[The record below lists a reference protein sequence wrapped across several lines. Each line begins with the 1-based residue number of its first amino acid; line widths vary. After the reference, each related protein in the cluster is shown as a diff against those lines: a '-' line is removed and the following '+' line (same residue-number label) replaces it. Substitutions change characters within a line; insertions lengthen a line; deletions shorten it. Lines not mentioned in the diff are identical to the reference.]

1 MARRH
6 DSLVPLSH
14 DHHHTL
20 AQARRLTE
28 AASMSDDSERR
39 RATHDFINFYLGSLV
54 RHFREEEELFFA
66 PIVDH
71 ESAQALIVRAL
82 TEHLRVHA
90 RVRRMKRDLVAGVV
104 EPTQLT
110 ELSKLLTAHVR
121 FEERD
126 LLPLVEQLLSEDE
139 LKDLATTGRRDV

>member
-1 MARRH
+1 MTRRH

-14 DHHHTL
+14 DHHHAL

-28 AASMSDDSERR
+28 AASISDDSERR
-39 RATHDFINFYLGSLV
+39 RATQDFINFYLGSLV

-71 ESAQALIVRAL
+71 ESAQALVLRAL

-90 RVRRMKRDLVAGVV
+90 RVRRLKRDLVAGVV
-104 EPTQLT
+104 EPTRLH
-110 ELSKLLTAHVR
+110 ELSQLLTAHVR

-126 LLPLVEQLLSEDE
+126 LLPLIEQLLTEDE
-139 LKDLATTGRRDV
+139 LKDLATSGRRDV

>member
-20 AQARRLTE
+20 AQARRLE
-28 AASMSDDSERR
+28 RAASMDDESDRR
-39 RATHDFINFYLGSLV
+39 RATDDFINFYLGTLL
-54 RHFREEEELFFA
+54 RHFHEEEELFFA
-66 PIVDH
+66 PLIDD
-71 ESAQALIVRAL
+71 EDAQELVIRAL
-82 TEHLRVHA
+82 TEHLRIHA
-90 RVRRMKRDLVAGVV
+90 CVRRLKRDLVDGKV
-104 EPTQLT
+104 EPNQLI

-126 LLPLVEQLLSEDE
+126 LLPLVEDLLSEEE
-139 LKDLATTGRRDV
+139 LRDLATSGRRDV

>member
-14 DHHHTL
+14 DHHHAL
-20 AQARRLTE
+20 AQARRLKD
-28 AASMSDDSERR
+28 AASMDDVPERR
-39 RATHDFINFYLGSLV
+39 RATDDFINFYLGSLL

-66 PIVDH
+66 PLVDH
-71 ESAQALIVRAL
+71 EAAHALVMQALA
-82 TEHLRVHA
+82 EHLRVHA
-90 RVRRMKRDLVAGVV
+90 QVRVLMRGLLDGEA
-104 EPTQLT
+104 EPTKLA

-126 LLPLVEQLLSEDE
+126 VLPLVEQLLSEDE
-139 LKDLATTGRRDV
+139 LRYLAATGRRDV

>member
-1 MARRH
+1 MTRRH

-14 DHHHTL
+14 DHHHAL

-28 AASMSDDSERR
+28 AASMRDDPERR
-39 RATHDFINFYLGSLV
+39 RAADDFINFYLGSLV

-71 ESAQALIVRAL
+71 EGAQAMIARAL

-90 RVRRMKRDLVAGVV
+90 RVRRLKRDLVAGIV
-104 EPTQLT
+104 EPIQLT

-126 LLPLVEQLLSEDE
+126 LFPLVEQLLTEDE
-139 LKDLATTGRRDV
+139 LGDLATSGRRDV

>member
-1 MARRH
+1 MTRRH

-14 DHHHTL
+14 DHHHAL

-39 RATHDFINFYLGSLV
+39 RAADDFINFYLGSLV

-71 ESAQALIVRAL
+71 DDAQALVARAL

-90 RVRRMKRDLVAGVV
+90 RVRRLKRDLVAGVV
-104 EPTQLT
+104 EPAQLI
-110 ELSKLLTAHVR
+110 ELSKLLTAHIR

-126 LLPLVEQLLSEDE
+126 LLPLVEQLLTEEE
-139 LKDLATTGRRDV
+139 LRDLATSGRRDV

>member
-1 MARRH
+1 MTRRH

-14 DHHHTL
+14 DHHHAL

-39 RATHDFINFYLGSLV
+39 RATDDFINFYLGSLV

-71 ESAQALIVRAL
+71 EDAQAMIARAL

-90 RVRRMKRDLVAGVV
+90 RVRGLKRDLVAGVV
-104 EPTQLT
+104 EPAQLI
-110 ELSKLLTAHVR
+110 ELSRLLTAHVR

-126 LLPLVEQLLSEDE
+126 LLPLVEQLLTEEE
-139 LKDLATTGRRDV
+139 LWDLATSGRRDV

>member
-1 MARRH
+1 MTRRH

-14 DHHHTL
+14 DHHHAL

-39 RATHDFINFYLGSLV
+39 RATDDFINFYLGSLV

-71 ESAQALIVRAL
+71 GDAQALIVRAL

-90 RVRRMKRDLVAGVV
+90 RVRRLKRDLVAGVV

-139 LKDLATTGRRDV
+139 LKDLATSGRRDV